1 MALHR
6 DIYWVGRQWAVTGFG
21 VQAVDQRLK
30 GAFDV
35 EAAKVW
41 EDDLPQRMRALAW
54 LNADDFAKA
63 LELARGRF
71 PEPPERK
78 KLPLVESVLEL
89 MLPAAIEPPKPV
101 PVPIATDLRETKPV
115 KDVSEAIPAAVKPLP
130 VEKPL
135 PAEKPLA
142 LELPSELPQPKSQPL
157 AMRMEHVSAK
167 FLPRWRVRH
176 GAP

>member
-63 LELARGRF
+63 LALARGRF
-71 PEPPERK
+71 PEPPDRK

-89 MLPAAIEPPKPV
+89 MLPAAIE
-101 PVPIATDLRETKPV
+101 A
-115 KDVSEAIPAAVKPLP
+115 
-130 VEKPL
+130 
-135 PAEKPLA
+135 
-142 LELPSELPQPKSQPL
+142 PQP
-157 AMRMEHVSAK
+157 
-167 FLPRWRVRH
+167 
-176 GAP
+176 G